1 MLATP
6 SSSYNMEESGPEAQN
21 NKNNNNKI
29 KVQQTEGLLLC

>member
-21 NKNNNNKI
+21 NNNNNKI